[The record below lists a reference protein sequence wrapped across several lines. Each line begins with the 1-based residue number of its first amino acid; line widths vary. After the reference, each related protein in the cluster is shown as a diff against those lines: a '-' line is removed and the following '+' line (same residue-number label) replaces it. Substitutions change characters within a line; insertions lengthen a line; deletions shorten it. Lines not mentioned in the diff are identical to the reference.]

1 MVWDFDRSTA
11 YVSHQP
17 TRRVELKQ
25 MVEESFGEEYND
37 G

>member
-1 MVWDFDRSTA
+1 MVPSLTA
-11 YVSHQP
+11 LLLLAALSPH
-17 TRRVELKQ
+17 RVELKQ